1 MKMTNIILT
10 ACLGG
15 GFLLW
20 CAGCPSK
27 PSEEPPKPQAEAGA
41 SAQNAVNENKNGEDA
56 EKAQREEL
64 NKKLHAA
71 AKAGDVAQV
80 KSLIAQGASGGAV
93 LATEAMSGQQKAVST
108 LIEAGV
114 DVNSRLLNNM
124 TPLMLAKSDAI
135 PVLIQ
140 AGADVNAQ
148 DAAGCTPL
156 RSAVTYA
163 VKASLL
169 SELEKPEMIREK
181 PEMIREKPE
190 EELEALK
197 RLQMLIQAGANVNVA
212 DSKGG
217 TPLMEACREGIGMAD
232 VVRAL
237 IEAGADV
244 NAKDNDGKTALD
256 MAKTDEIKGLLKAVG
271 QSRGGS

>member
-1 MKMTNIILT
+1 MKTTNILLT
-10 ACLGG
+10 ACLAGG
-15 GFLLW
+15 LGS
-20 CAGCPSK
+20 AGCRSK

-41 SAQNAVNENKNGEDA
+41 SAQNAVNANQNAEDA
-56 EKAQREEL
+56 GEAQR
-64 NKKLHAA
+64 KKLHAA

-93 LATEAMSGQQKAVST
+93 LGTEAMDGHQKAVST

-114 DVNSRLLNNM
+114 DVNSRLLNKM
-124 TPLMLAKSDAI
+124 TPLMLARSDAI
-135 PVLIQ
+135 PALIQ

-156 RSAVTYA
+156 QSAVIYA
-163 VKASLL
+163 VQASLL
-169 SELEKPEMIREK
+169 SEVENHARKREK

-197 RLQMLIQAGANVNVA
+197 RLQMLIQAGADVNLA
-212 DSKGG
+212 DSKGL
-217 TPLMEACREGIGMAD
+217 TPLMEASRGGMAD

-237 IEAGADV
+237 IEAKADV
-244 NAKDNDGKTALD
+244 NAKDKDGKTALD
-256 MAKTDEIKGLLKAVG
+256 VAVEAGHADVVKALTAAG
-271 QSRGGS
+271 SR